1 MESLKGKH
9 EVDLNDMKN
18 RARMHRSSNKQV
30 TFLSHLANKGKL
42 LDISKNLNSEGV
54 KNSDLAEKAADGN

>member
-54 KNSDLAEKAADGN
+54 KNSDLAEKATDGN